1 MWLPSPI
8 HRADHHVSPPTLD
21 LSKQLCWGEV
31 LALGVDG
38 LPHYPVPCHSR
49 VSKAPYLALTVN
61 TEGSTEDT
69 EDGCVS
75 APGPQPPAT

>member
-49 VSKAPYLALTVN
+49 VSKAPYPAVTVN
-61 TEGSTEDT
+61 TEGSMEDT